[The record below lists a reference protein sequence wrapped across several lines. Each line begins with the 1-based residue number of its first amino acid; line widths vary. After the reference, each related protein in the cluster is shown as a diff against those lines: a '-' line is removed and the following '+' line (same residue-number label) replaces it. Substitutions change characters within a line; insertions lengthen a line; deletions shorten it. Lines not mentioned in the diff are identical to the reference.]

1 MPERSPT
8 AGPPAIRTL
17 TDRGEASTRS
27 QNQWYFIRRQL
38 RQDKAALAGGALLL
52 IIIAL
57 TMLADLVAPHDP
69 LEQSRDSRDLLAP
82 PNAEHW
88 MGTDDLRRDVLSRVL
103 HGGRTTI
110 SVGVVSISAAISV
123 GLVLGL
129 MAGYFGGGVDDLISR
144 ILDIMLTL
152 PAILMAIVVVTILG
166 AGLQNAMLAVSI
178 ASMPA
183 FARLVRGDTLVEK
196 NKIYVEGSR
205 SMGASHWHIMWQHIL
220 PNVISS
226 VIVVGTLRVASAIQ
240 IAAGLSFLGLGAQIP
255 HPEWGAMLSLGRNYI
270 RSGQWWMTVFP
281 GLAIFITV
289 MCINLLGDGLRDA
302 LDPRLRGTGPT

>member
-1 MPERSPT
+1 MPERAPRR
-8 AGPPAIRTL
+8 ARRVRPVVQTL
-17 TDRGEASTRS
+17 TVPHT
-27 QNQWYFIRRQL
+27 QNQWFFIRRQL
-38 RQDKAALAGGALLL
+38 QRDKAALAGGALLL
-52 IIIAL
+52 VIIAL
-57 TMLADLVAPHDP
+57 TSLAALVAPYDP
-69 LEQSRDSRDLLAP
+69 LEQSTDSADLLTP
-82 PNAEHW
+82 PSAQHW

-110 SVGVVSISAAISV
+110 SVGVFSISAAVSA

-129 MAGYFGGGVDDLISR
+129 VAGYFGGYVDDIISR
-144 ILDIMLTL
+144 LLDVLLTL
-152 PAILMAIVVVTILG
+152 PAILLAIVVVTILG
-166 AGLQNAMLAVSI
+166 AGLQNAMLAVGI

-196 NKIYVEGSR
+196 NKTYVEGSR
-205 SMGASHWHIMWQHIL
+205 AMGASHWHIMWQHIL
-220 PNVISS
+220 PNVLSS
-226 VIVVGTLRVASAIQ
+226 VIVVSTLRVASAIQ

-255 HPEWGAMLSLGRNYI
+255 HPEWGAMLSLGRNYM

-302 LDPRLRGTGPT
+302 LDPRLRGTDGA

>member
-1 MPERSPT
+1 MRPVVQ
-8 AGPPAIRTL
+8 TL
-17 TDRGEASTRS
+17 TVPHT
-27 QNQWYFIRRQL
+27 QNQWFFIRRQL
-38 RQDKAALAGGALLL
+38 QRDKAALAGGALLL
-52 IIIAL
+52 VIIAL
-57 TMLADLVAPHDP
+57 TSLAALVAPYDP
-69 LEQSRDSRDLLAP
+69 LEQSTDSADLLTP
-82 PNAEHW
+82 PSAQHW

-110 SVGVVSISAAISV
+110 SVGVFSISAAVSA

-129 MAGYFGGGVDDLISR
+129 VAGYFGGYVDDIISR
-144 ILDIMLTL
+144 LLDVLLTL
-152 PAILMAIVVVTILG
+152 PAILLAIVVVTILG
-166 AGLQNAMLAVSI
+166 PGLQNAMLAVGI

-196 NKIYVEGSR
+196 NKTYVEGSR
-205 SMGASHWHIMWQHIL
+205 AMGASHWHIMWQHIL
-220 PNVISS
+220 PNVLSS
-226 VIVVGTLRVASAIQ
+226 VIVVSTLRVASAIQ

-255 HPEWGAMLSLGRNYI
+255 HPEWGAMLSLGRNYM

-302 LDPRLRGTGPT
+302 LDPRLRGTDGA